1 MFNIQKIK
9 DNISSMGIKVYLK
22 NFVSSTNDFV
32 KYKYIRDQAPIVVLT
47 NNQRRP
53 RGRRG
58 ALWVN
63 YNLHSFSFTFCV
75 KLNQK
80 VINNQYM
87 SQIVGI
93 SVIEACEKYN
103 IEDLSLKHPNDI
115 LKNKNKVG
123 GILIENII
131 FNPDEIYSAIGI
143 GLNITLPEKL
153 LLSIEGKPGNL
164 DIDREQVNDL
174 VPEILKRIIKNLNSL
189 GADERRS
196 IDKIN
201 QFISSSNV

>member
-9 DNISSMGIKVYLK
+9 DNIRSMGINVYLK

-32 KYKYIRDQAPIVVLT
+32 QYKYIRDQAPIVVLT

-75 KLNQK
+75 KLNK
-80 VINNQYM
+80 EVINNQYL
-87 SQIVGI
+87 SQIIGVSI
-93 SVIEACEKYN
+93 IESCNKYN
-103 IEDLSLKHPNDI
+103 IADLSLKHPNDI
-115 LKNKNKVG
+115 LKNKKKVG
-123 GILIENII
+123 GVLIENII
-131 FNPDEIYSAIGI
+131 FTSDEIYSAIGI

-153 LLSIEGKPGNL
+153 LQSIDGNPGNL
-164 DIDREQVNDL
+164 EIEREQVNDL
-174 VPEILKRIIKNLNSL
+174 IPIILDNIIKNLNSL
-189 GADERRS
+189 GTNERDS
-196 IDKIN
+196 VDKIN
-201 QFISSSNV
+201 KFISSSNA

>member
-9 DNISSMGIKVYLK
+9 DNISSMGINVYLK
-22 NFVSSTNDFV
+22 NFVSSTNDFL

-75 KLNQK
+75 RLNREI
-80 VINNQYM
+80 INNKYL
-87 SQIVGI
+87 SQIVGV
-93 SVIEACEKYN
+93 SVIEACKKYS
-103 IEDLSLKHPNDI
+103 IENLSLKHPNDI
-115 LKNKNKVG
+115 LKDKKKVG

-153 LLSIEGKPGNL
+153 LESIDGNPGNL
-164 DIDREQVNDL
+164 EIEREQINDL
-174 VPEILKRIIKNLNSL
+174 VPEILDSVIKNLDSL
-189 GADERRS
+189 GADERNS
-196 IDKIN
+196 IVKIN
-201 QFISSSNV
+201 QFTSNNNV

>member
-9 DNISSMGIKVYLK
+9 DNITNMGINVYLK

-75 KLNQK
+75 GLTREI
-80 VINNQYM
+80 INNQYL
-87 SQIVGI
+87 SQIVGV
-93 SVIEACEKYN
+93 SVIEACKKHN
-103 IEDLSLKHPNDI
+103 IENLSLKHPNDI
-115 LKNKNKVG
+115 LKNKKKVG

-131 FNPDEIYSAIGI
+131 FNPDQIYSAIGI
-143 GLNITLPEKL
+143 GLNITLPENL
-153 LLSIEGKPGNL
+153 LESIDGNPGNL
-164 DIDREQVNDL
+164 EIEREQINDL
-174 VPEILKRIIKNLNSL
+174 VPEILDSVINNLDSL
-189 GADERRS
+189 GADERNS

-201 QFISSSNV
+201 QFTSNNNV

>member
-9 DNISSMGIKVYLK
+9 DNISSMGINVYLK

-75 KLNQK
+75 RLNK
-80 VINNQYM
+80 EIINNQFL
-87 SQIVGI
+87 SQIVGV
-93 SVIEACEKYN
+93 SVIEACKKYN
-103 IEDLSLKHPNDI
+103 IEHLSLKHPNDI
-115 LKNKNKVG
+115 LKKKKKVG

-143 GLNITLPEKL
+143 GLNITLPKKL
-153 LLSIEGKPGNL
+153 LQSIDGNPGNL
-164 DIDREQVNDL
+164 EIERELINDI
-174 VPEILKRIIKNLNSL
+174 VPDILKSIIVNLDSL
-189 GADERRS
+189 GANERDS
-196 IDKIN
+196 IVKIN
-201 QFISSSNV
+201 QFISSNNV

>member
-9 DNISSMGIKVYLK
+9 DNISSMGINVYLK
-22 NFVSSTNDFV
+22 NFVSSTNDFL

-75 KLNQK
+75 RLNMEI
-80 VINNQYM
+80 INNKYL
-87 SQIVGI
+87 SQIVGV
-93 SVIEACEKYN
+93 SVIEACKKYS
-103 IEDLSLKHPNDI
+103 IENLSLKHPNDI
-115 LKNKNKVG
+115 LKDKKKVG

-153 LLSIEGKPGNL
+153 LESIDGNPGNL
-164 DIDREQVNDL
+164 EIEREQINDL
-174 VPEILKRIIKNLNSL
+174 VPEILDSVINNLDSL
-189 GADERRS
+189 GADERNS

-201 QFISSSNV
+201 QFTSNNNV

>member
-1 MFNIQKIK
+1 
-9 DNISSMGIKVYLK
+9 
-22 NFVSSTNDFV
+22 
-32 KYKYIRDQAPIVVLT
+32 
-47 NNQRRP
+47 
-53 RGRRG
+53 
-58 ALWVN
+58 
-63 YNLHSFSFTFCV
+63 
-75 KLNQK
+75 
-80 VINNQYM
+80 M

-93 SVIEACEKYN
+93 SVIEACKKYN

-115 LKNKNKVG
+115 LKNKKKVG

-153 LLSIEGKPGNL
+153 LLSIEGNPGNL

-174 VPEILKRIIKNLNSL
+174 VPEILESIIKNLNSL

-201 QFISSSNV
+201 SFISSSNV